1 MTSACGCCRRR
12 KSKVS
17 SLNGLTSLDAMISFT
32 NSHQCDGQRPTCGAC
47 VARKLD
53 CEYDTGEGET
63 RDGNIKRH
71 ISELKEKL
79 GMFEE
84 TFGVMKGCSEGDWAA
99 IGHFVKNMENVEEFC
114 VCITAAKMLYE
125 SAAGMRVV

>member
-1 MTSACGCCRRR
+1 
-12 KSKVS
+12 
-17 SLNGLTSLDAMISFT
+17 MISFT

-63 RDGNIKRH
+63 WERNLKLH
-71 ISELKEKL
+71 ISKLKEKL

-114 VCITAAKMLYE
+114 ACITTAKMLYE